1 MVVSPVLKGTGLGR
15 TARQYILAMGL
26 INLAFFIFQGYFV
39 FYLQKN
45 GLSYLQMSLVYAVNL
60 IFSAILSLPMGNLAD
75 RYGRRRAFAA
85 GTAIMGTAMLI
96 YAFGSSFTIFVG
108 AEIIWAVGWAL
119 MNGSNEAWVIDQL
132 AKEGRSSDVP
142 RTFTLM
148 MGSSYIVGVVG
159 GLVASVLIIFAL
171 NLPFLGGGLI
181 MFLSAVLV
189 MIYLAEN
196 HGAQRSSLRRIL
208 GESLAFYRSSGGLQ
222 LLTAAESFRY
232 MASVIYLFL
241 YQPYLVTIGLGEE
254 LLGAYFSVLMIS
266 SALGSVMGPRLNE
279 RIGHHRVMALSS
291 IGLVSSFLV
300 LSLSPGLIISC
311 ALFALC
317 GLSNGLGWPPLMI
330 WRNRIV
336 PSRIRAS
343 ALALFSSFTYLA
355 GAVMTLVLGAILD
368 TSTPTIGFVFATLIG
383 GASVPLFLL
392 ANRKTRAGGA
402 LAPLATAE
410 R

>member
-1 MVVSPVLKGTGLGR
+1 MPVLKGSGLGR

-45 GLSYLQMSLVYAVNL
+45 GLSYLQMSLIYSANL

-85 GTAIMGTAMLI
+85 GTAIMGTAILI
-96 YAFGSSFTIFVG
+96 YAFGSSFAIFIG

-142 RTFTLM
+142 RTFTMM
-148 MGSSYIVGVVG
+148 MGTSYIVGVAG
-159 GLVASVLIIFAL
+159 GIVASVLVMRY
-171 NLPFLGGGLI
+171 LP
-181 MFLSAVLV
+181 
-189 MIYLAEN
+189 EN

-208 GESLAFYRSSGGLQ
+208 GESLAFYRSSKGLQ

-232 MASVIYLFL
+232 MTSVIYLFL

-254 LLGAYFSVLMIS
+254 FLGAYFSILMIS
-266 SALGSVMGPRLNE
+266 SALGSVIGPRLNE
-279 RIGHHRVMALSS
+279 RIGHHRVMTLSS
-291 IGLVSSFLV
+291 IGLVSSFLI
-300 LSLSPGLIISC
+300 LSLSPGLAISC

-355 GAVMTLVLGAILD
+355 GAVMTLALGVLLD
-368 TSTPTIGFVFATLIG
+368 TSAPTVGFVFAALIG
-383 GASVPLFLL
+383 AASIPLFLL
-392 ANRKTRAGGA
+392 ANERTKAGGS
-402 LAPLATAE
+402 LAPPAPAK

>member
-1 MVVSPVLKGTGLGR
+1 MPVLKGSGLGR

-45 GLSYLQMSLVYAVNL
+45 GLSYLQMSLIYSANL

-96 YAFGSSFTIFVG
+96 YAFGSSFAIFIG

-142 RTFTLM
+142 RTFTMM
-148 MGSSYIVGVVG
+148 MGTSYIVGVAG
-159 GLVASVLIIFAL
+159 GIVASVLVIFAL
-171 NLPFLGGGLI
+171 NLPFLGGSMI
-181 MFLSAVLV
+181 MFLGAVLV
-189 MIYLAEN
+189 MRYLPEN

-208 GESLAFYRSSGGLQ
+208 GESLAFYRSSKGLQ

-232 MASVIYLFL
+232 MTSVIYLFL

-254 LLGAYFSVLMIS
+254 FLGAYFSILMIS
-266 SALGSVMGPRLNE
+266 SALGSVIGPRLNE
-279 RIGHHRVMALSS
+279 RIGHHRVMTLSS
-291 IGLVSSFLV
+291 IGLVSSFLI
-300 LSLSPGLIISC
+300 LSLSPGLAISC

-355 GAVMTLVLGAILD
+355 GAVMTLALGVLLD
-368 TSTPTIGFVFATLIG
+368 TSAPTVGFVFAALIG
-383 GASVPLFLL
+383 AASIPLFLL
-392 ANRKTRAGGA
+392 ANERTKAGGS
-402 LAPLATAE
+402 LAPPAPAK